1 MISNIKTISLNGI
14 DGKLVEVQTDIA
26 GGLPNIEIVG
36 LPDTSVRES
45 KERIRTAIKN
55 SEIEFPS
62 RKIVIN
68 LAPASTKKEG
78 TSYDLPIA
86 VGILQS
92 LGEII
97 TNNLENTIFLGEL
110 SLDGKINRING
121 VLPMCIEA
129 INLGIKKV
137 ILPKAN
143 EREAAII
150 EDLEVI
156 GVKNL
161 KEVVRYLN
169 KEIDIKPIKIDII
182 KEFNKKDKQDLDF
195 CEVKGQENAK
205 RALEIAAAGGHNCLL
220 IGTPGSGKTMLAKRI
235 PTILPELTFEEALEV
250 TKIHSI
256 AGMLD
261 SNIGIVTKRPFRSP
275 HHTISPTSIIGGG
288 KIPKPGE
295 ISLAHNGVLFLDE
308 LPEFNR
314 GTLEVLRGPL
324 EDRIVTISRLYFKV
338 IYPSNFML
346 IASMNPCPCGYYGST
361 EKECKCS
368 TVAIE
373 KYLNKISGPL
383 LDRIDLHVEV
393 KPVKYQK
400 LNSENKIESSQQIK
414 ERVNKARRIQFLRYK
429 DLNIFSN
436 SELTPRM
443 IEKYCKL
450 DKESKQI
457 LEIAFNKLGLS
468 ARAYTR
474 ILKVARTIADL
485 DNKNNIEK
493 NHLLE
498 AIQYRSLDRKY
509 GDKF

>member
-97 TNNLENTIFLGEL
+97 ANNLENTIFLGEL

-121 VLPMCIEA
+121 VLTMCIEA

-324 EDRIVTISRLYFKV
+324 EDRIVTISRLYSKV